1 MAASFPTGSRSR
13 RMLKSACLVMAL
25 VMCCAAA
32 TDGGAPRVTRRGAPS
47 SAILRARG
55 GVACGPATTPVSRS
69 RSLAAPGLRGG
80 EPSSADD
87 DGNDDD
93 DADEGL
99 NRDAEDSDEDMAEED
114 SAGLDEEILRVLA
127 RPLTEQE
134 LDDVMQNMASGNDTV
149 KWVRTP
155 GTQLPPPLAR
165 CQPLQHRDALGMRLK
180 GQRSCAL
187 LH

>member
-1 MAASFPTGSRSR
+1 MA
-13 RMLKSACLVMAL
+13 M

-32 TDGGAPRVTRRGAPS
+32 TDGGAPRTTHRGAPPS
-47 SAILRARG
+47 GFLRARG
-55 GVACGPATTPVSRS
+55 VVTCGPATTPIS

-99 NRDAEDSDEDMAEED
+99 GMDAEDSDEDMAEED
-114 SAGLDEEILRVLA
+114 WAGLDEEILRGLA
-127 RPLTEQE
+127 RPLREQE
-134 LDDVMQNMASGNDTV
+134 LEHLMQNMVSGNDTI

-155 GTQLPPPLAR
+155 GTELSSFSLAANPMQR
-165 CQPLQHRDALGMRLK
+165 RDPLGMRLK
-180 GQRSCAL
+180 GRRACAFAPL
-187 LH
+187 IQYMYIIHI